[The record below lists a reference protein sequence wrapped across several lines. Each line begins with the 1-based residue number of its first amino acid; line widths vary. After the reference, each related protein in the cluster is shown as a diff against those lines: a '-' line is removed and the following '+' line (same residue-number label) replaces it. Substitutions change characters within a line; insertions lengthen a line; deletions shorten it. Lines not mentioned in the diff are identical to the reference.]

1 MKKRGELSSLLVT
14 LIALVVALAVLV
26 LVFVEFGEVLQE
38 EATKKNCQWNLLV
51 SARTK
56 SPILGR
62 ETIPPDCKMTRK
74 NITLEQL
81 ENKKKSNKKEIEKFN
96 SDYEDFK
103 YVNFNLDIDEELLEF
118 EMNRIIANEIKDCWE
133 VAWMGQMPIFQE
145 WWSLIECETD
155 KDTGEYKC
163 DCVEG
168 RECKPIHT
176 LIEKVTFWNNDFATP
191 PAFCL
196 LCSRI
201 KFDDKLKET
210 FKEKEIKSLPEWMQK
225 HPVVVDPQK
234 RSYYEYTK
242 DDVNRGIFAPDYV
255 YRVDEPL
262 AVVYARINVFKP
274 VQFGEKFLKWAGIIG
289 LDKVNKP
296 INTLSLIPYSE
307 VSEKCTYIIG

>member
-14 LIALVVALAVLV
+14 LITLVVALAVLV

-96 SDYEDFK
+96 AKYEDSTYF
-103 YVNFNLDIDEELLEF
+103 NFNIDVDEELLEF
-118 EMNRIIANEIKDCWE
+118 EMDRIIANEIKDCWE

-145 WWSLIECETD
+145 WWSLIKCETND
-155 KDTGEYKC
+155 EGDYKC

-168 RECKPIHT
+168 KECKFIPG
-176 LIEKVTFWNNDFATP
+176 LIEKVKFWNNDLNRP

-201 KFDDKLKET
+201 KFDDDLKET
-210 FKEKEIKSLPEWMQK
+210 FKEKEITSLPEWMQK
-225 HPVVVDPQK
+225 HPVLVDPQK

-255 YRVDEPL
+255 YNFDEPL
-262 AVVYARINVFKP
+262 AVVYSRVNVFKP
-274 VQFGEKFLKWAGIIG
+274 LGYAERFLQWTGIKNP
-289 LDKVNKP
+289 DKAHKP
-296 INTLSLIPYSE
+296 INVLSLMPYSE